1 MGFVNED
8 MVQVMN
14 QSKNEIFRDLRV
26 CSLVAVVA
34 VNGLTVD
41 VKLLVA
47 DISNGVA
54 VTPPVV
60 KNLRVVGS
68 SMPLV
73 GAQGVVLHFDRK
85 NQINGVLSESGGP
98 AHEIGYGVFLPI
110 VE

>member
-8 MVQVMN
+8 LIQVLDN
-14 QSKNEIFRDLRV
+14 TKKEVFRDLRV
-26 CSLVAVVA
+26 CSIAKVVA

-41 VKLLVA
+41 VQLLVA
-47 DISNGVA
+47 DVSNGVSIP
-54 VTPPVV
+54 PPVV

-68 SMPLV
+68 AMPSE

-85 NQINGVLSESGGP
+85 NNISGELSESGGP
-98 AHEIGYGVFLPI
+98 AHEINYGVFLPI